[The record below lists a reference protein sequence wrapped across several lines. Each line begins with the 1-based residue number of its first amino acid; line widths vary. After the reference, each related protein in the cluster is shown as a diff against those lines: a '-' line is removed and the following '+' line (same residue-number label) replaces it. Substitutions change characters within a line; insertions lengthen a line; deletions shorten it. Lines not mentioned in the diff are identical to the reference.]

1 MILERERPPLSGECR
16 PFDDENL
23 QWNYQTVMTACFRS
37 AGVYPTDPRN
47 LHDLRGRLYYPNVP
61 LDKLAVVLHPPE
73 VPNCCWGE
81 APSMDG
87 DDNDFMF
94 AGLNYLFLRCRKQ
107 KIWAADYPVV
117 FHPHLCTNCSAQISS
132 KGRTLRQKAV
142 HQMLINPRY
151 VCESCNGY
159 RPGYDRRFM
168 KPSRQ
173 PRKV

>member
-1 MILERERPPLSGECR
+1 MGSVINQVQSGS
-16 PFDDENL
+16 FL
-23 QWNYQTVMTACFRS
+23 TMTAILVTTHWLSLCE
-37 AGVYPTDPRN
+37 V
-47 LHDLRGRLYYPNVP
+47 LR
-61 LDKLAVVLHPPE
+61 PPE

-132 KGRTLRQKAV
+132 KGKTLRQKAV
-142 HQMLINPRY
+142 HQVLINPRY
-151 VCESCNGY
+151 ICENCNGY
-159 RPGYDRRFM
+159 RPGYDRRFT

-173 PRKV
+173 PRKTLAEFL